1 MADEKPT
8 VTDKASPLE
17 MEKVKHSSLEYA
29 VQHDGPAYRQRAVA
43 PYKES
48 ALPELT
54 RGEAARSVFK
64 DRVSESV
71 GNALGAAKGAAE
83 GAARGAA
90 NGAAK
95 GVLHSPRA
103 ALEMS
108 AAIGLSDGNA
118 QVADEGARAAD
129 TMRRAGMSDKSL
141 LGRWVN
147 LRQKRLEN
155 KAGRLGAKAGRLA
168 GTNTSGIRGKLMQ
181 LRRTKATVTNTV
193 FGWRGVAA
201 AGAAVGGT
209 AVICL
214 VGMSLLSAVIGG
226 AATSSSGGS
235 AEGYLAQ
242 AQRYV
247 DDDSIGYSQSTRCHN
262 PNMDCSSFVY
272 YCLVDSGYCTTE
284 QLGTH
289 PFTTSTMAEPLL
301 KAGFEKVEWDGKMD
315 SLQRGDILVNTEQ
328 HTEIYAGDGKDY
340 GAHED
345 LDGADGD
352 SSGDEVSLGSYWND
366 AWDTVLRPTGGAGV
380 TIPEQYGNGGYSV
393 TFYTPRGCYV
403 NGRDTAWAAGTSQ
416 AAVHSKWS
424 LAGAKYDDDIATYNG
439 RYLIACTTTYGRVG
453 DKVDF
458 TLSDGTVIKCVIA
471 DAKNP
476 NDQGCNKWGHS
487 NGQNVIEFE
496 VERSRFYRSG
506 NPGSS
511 SWKAEWGGKRVC
523 SSVNSG
529 SIL

>member
-1 MADEKPT
+1 MGREDGLPATRRHPR
-8 VTDKASPLE
+8 
-17 MEKVKHSSLEYA
+17 
-29 VQHDGPAYRQRAVA
+29 QH
-43 PYKES
+43 
-48 ALPELT
+48 
-54 RGEAARSVFK
+54 
-64 DRVSESV
+64 
-71 GNALGAAKGAAE
+71 
-83 GAARGAA
+83 
-90 NGAAK
+90 
-95 GVLHSPRA
+95 RA
-103 ALEMS
+103 AHGDLCRRRQ
-108 AAIGLSDGNA
+108 GL
-118 QVADEGARAAD
+118 
-129 TMRRAGMSDKSL
+129 RRA
-141 LGRWVN
+141 
-147 LRQKRLEN
+147 
-155 KAGRLGAKAGRLA
+155 
-168 GTNTSGIRGKLMQ
+168 
-181 LRRTKATVTNTV
+181 RRP
-193 FGWRGVAA
+193 R
-201 AGAAVGGT
+201 
-209 AVICL
+209 
-214 VGMSLLSAVIGG
+214 
-226 AATSSSGGS
+226 
-235 AEGYLAQ
+235 
-242 AQRYV
+242 R
-247 DDDSIGYSQSTRCHN
+247 R
-262 PNMDCSSFVY
+262 
-272 YCLVDSGYCTTE
+272 
-284 QLGTH
+284 
-289 PFTTSTMAEPLL
+289 
-301 KAGFEKVEWDGKMD
+301 
-315 SLQRGDILVNTEQ
+315 
-328 HTEIYAGDGKDY
+328 
-340 GAHED
+340 
-345 LDGADGD
+345 DGD